1 MAFGVGIS
9 GYPEAGDEP
18 LWSVET
24 PWWNT
29 DELTYDPRFK
39 DASWCPGYADYE
51 AVVTPDEAK
60 RLSANYAPNA
70 TMDHFKTRMN
80 NLDRKLSNRDGR
92 LDRVQIT
99 VFEWGS
105 GF

>member
-1 MAFGVGIS
+1 MAFSVKNS
-9 GYPEAGDEP
+9 GLRAKGDEP

-29 DELTYDPRFK
+29 DELISDPRFK
-39 DASWCPGYADYE
+39 NTSWCPGYADYE

-60 RLSANYAPNA
+60 ALSANYAKNA

-80 NLDRKLSNRDGR
+80 KLDRKLSNRDGR

-99 VFEWGS
+99 VFEWES
-105 GF
+105 GY